1 MKFFSNLPK
10 QFFNSMVRQVGR
22 DSGKVISN
30 KMFKGKHGTP
40 VYRTSSP
47 YASKGSANNNKHI
60 YKSDPIDISQID
72 MSVQPAMKNGGV
84 GVVLKG
90 LLIQI
95 IPIIGTIA
103 VLIKGISYFILNS
116 ANIYV
121 EIPNRISDRR
131 YREGYRIEGS
141 SIVKTDQMR
150 NLSVH
155 ERRSIKGRGVSYLIS
170 VVLFALILFAF
181 KY

>member
-1 MKFFSNLPK
+1 MWKF
-10 QFFNSMVRQVGR
+10 
-22 DSGKVISN
+22 
-30 KMFKGKHGTP
+30 
-40 VYRTSSP
+40 
-47 YASKGSANNNKHI
+47 
-60 YKSDPIDISQID
+60 QIEY
-72 MSVQPAMKNGGV
+72 
-84 GVVLKG
+84 
-90 LLIQI
+90 QI
-95 IPIIGTIA
+95 GDT
-103 VLIKGISYFILNS
+103 
-116 ANIYV
+116 
-121 EIPNRISDRR
+121 DRR